1 MKHSYVL
8 FFLVLFLSCCIGCSK
23 QGNTET
29 EESSSGENDSI
40 STWKRLDTDKR
51 NMFAPVLIGD
61 VLYYWN
67 GDWNRDEQRWSN
79 TSIYRQRRGEENSE
93 EVAALNET
101 QLLYFLID
109 EEHNL
114 YYLYGEYT
122 QNGQKFF
129 FRKDS
134 VEGAVQYDIAV
145 SASEE
150 EMLKLSNVAQGDYFT
165 QGTVSRKGEACFYNP
180 RGELFLFDG
189 NGNFLGIYSVGANT
203 ENNSNAVCGL
213 VNSGDEGVFFYA
225 AQESRVLLQRIN
237 MADVSLETMIEV
249 PVESKVSLEVYDGYD
264 RGILISDSSTLWEY
278 HLSEKKMNKIL
289 EWGNDT
295 LNLIEYE
302 ISALSM
308 AEDECLYVLTHRPN
322 GQESLVRIA
331 FLEESNIPE
340 KQVVLLAMYKHETWR
355 DITYLETMA
364 EEFNKYNGE
373 YQIEIKPYS
382 GLEELY
388 NDLLKGNAA
397 DIFEMSS
404 IDKYILEDKGV
415 LENLSPYFERSV
427 VVKESDLLPAVRSAG
442 YVEGK
447 YVFMF
452 PRFNVT
458 GYLVAQGTTH
468 EGGWTP
474 EEYVS
479 LGEIYPDSRM
489 GYAAEPVSILRNI
502 LLTDSESFIN
512 WQDMECYFD
521 DDRFISLLE
530 RIVHIGE
537 TENSISPL
545 EYRKNAYQWLH
556 DKELLTDTFRISSAS
571 EYIDYRYAYG
581 DFAEFAGHPN
591 QSGKLYYR
599 MEPCEILGMNSASK
613 VKDGV
618 WAFMEYL
625 LSRENQNQ
633 IPSSIPIHK
642 ESFETWLS
650 PEEIVSRTERNKK
663 SQPGNYIY
671 MNLFSFEKSEKLP
684 EMTDTDKEFLRN
696 MVANLYWNDTV
707 NGKDIS
713 NIIFEEAGA
722 FFAGDKTAKEAAEII
737 QNRVALLL
745 NE

>member
-150 EMLKLSNVAQGDYFT
+150 EMQKLSNVAQGDYFT

-189 NGNFLGIYSVGANT
+189 NGNFLGICSVGANT

-530 RIVHIGE
+530 RIVRIGE
-537 TENSISPL
+537 TENSITPL

-650 PEEIVSRTERNKK
+650 PEEIVSRAERNKK

>member
-40 STWKRLDTDKR
+40 STWKRLDTDKL

-93 EVAALNET
+93 EIAALNET

-150 EMLKLSNVAQGDYFT
+150 EMQKLSNVAQGDYFT

-189 NGNFLGIYSVGANT
+189 NGNFLGICSVGANT

-530 RIVHIGE
+530 RIVRIGE
-537 TENSISPL
+537 TENSITPL

-650 PEEIVSRTERNKK
+650 PDEIVSRAERNKK

>member
-40 STWKRLDTDKR
+40 STWKRLDTDKL

-93 EVAALNET
+93 EIAALNET

-150 EMLKLSNVAQGDYFT
+150 EMQKLSNVAQGDYFT

-189 NGNFLGIYSVGANT
+189 NGNFLGICSVGANT

-530 RIVHIGE
+530 RIVRIGE
-537 TENSISPL
+537 TEYSITPL

-650 PEEIVSRTERNKK
+650 PDEIVSRTERNKK

>member
-150 EMLKLSNVAQGDYFT
+150 EMQKLSNVAQGDYFT

-189 NGNFLGIYSVGANT
+189 NGNFLGICSVGANT

-340 KQVVLLAMYKHETWR
+340 KQVVLLAMYKNETWR

-479 LGEIYPDSRM
+479 LGEIYTDSRM
-489 GYAAEPVSILRNI
+489 GYAAEPESILRNI

-530 RIVHIGE
+530 RIVRIGE
-537 TENSISPL
+537 TENSITPL

-650 PEEIVSRTERNKK
+650 PEEIVSRAERNKK

>member
-40 STWKRLDTDKR
+40 STWKRLDTDKL

-93 EVAALNET
+93 EIAALNET

-150 EMLKLSNVAQGDYFT
+150 EMQKLSNVAQGDYFT

-189 NGNFLGIYSVGANT
+189 NGNFLGICSVGANT

-225 AQESRVLLQRIN
+225 TQESRVLLQRIN

-530 RIVHIGE
+530 RIVRIGE
-537 TENSISPL
+537 TEYSITPL

-650 PEEIVSRTERNKK
+650 PDEIVSRAERNKK

-671 MNLFSFEKSEKLP
+671 MNLFSFEKSERLP

>member
-150 EMLKLSNVAQGDYFT
+150 EMQKLSNVAQGDYFT

-189 NGNFLGIYSVGANT
+189 NGNFLGICSVGANT

-237 MADVSLETMIEV
+237 FADVSLETMIEV

-308 AEDECLYVLTHRPN
+308 AEDECLYVLTHRPY

-373 YQIEIKPYS
+373 YRIEIKPYS
-382 GLEELY
+382 GLEEFY

-479 LGEIYPDSRM
+479 LGEIYTDSRM

-530 RIVHIGE
+530 RIVRIGE
-537 TENSISPL
+537 TENSITPL

-650 PEEIVSRTERNKK
+650 PDEIVSRAERNKK

>member
-29 EESSSGENDSI
+29 EVSSSGENDSI

-67 GDWNRDEQRWSN
+67 GDWNKDEQRWSN

-93 EVAALNET
+93 EIAALNET

-109 EEHNL
+109 EEHNF

-150 EMLKLSNVAQGDYFT
+150 EMQKLSNVAQGDYFT

-189 NGNFLGIYSVGANT
+189 NGNFLGICSVGANT

-278 HLSEKKMNKIL
+278 HLSEKKMIKIL

-530 RIVHIGE
+530 RIVRIGE
-537 TENSISPL
+537 TENSITPL

>member
-150 EMLKLSNVAQGDYFT
+150 EMQKLSNVAQGDYFT

-189 NGNFLGIYSVGANT
+189 NGNFLGICSVGANT

-225 AQESRVLLQRIN
+225 TQESRVLLQRIN

-308 AEDECLYVLTHRPN
+308 AEDECLYVLTHRPY

-340 KQVVLLAMYKHETWR
+340 KQVVLLAMYKNETWR

-530 RIVHIGE
+530 RIVRIGE
-537 TENSISPL
+537 TENSITPL

-556 DKELLTDTFRISSAS
+556 DKELLTNTFRISSAS

-650 PEEIVSRTERNKK
+650 PEEIVSRAERNKK

-713 NIIFEEAGA
+713 NIIFEEACA

>member
-40 STWKRLDTDKR
+40 STWKRLDTDKL

-93 EVAALNET
+93 EIAALNET

-189 NGNFLGIYSVGANT
+189 NGNFLGICSVGANT

-530 RIVHIGE
+530 RIVRIGE
-537 TENSISPL
+537 TEYSITPL

-650 PEEIVSRTERNKK
+650 PEEIVSRAERNKK

>member
-150 EMLKLSNVAQGDYFT
+150 EMQKLSNVAQGDYFT

-189 NGNFLGIYSVGANT
+189 NGNFLGICSVGANT

-530 RIVHIGE
+530 RIVRIGE
-537 TENSISPL
+537 TENSITPL

-650 PEEIVSRTERNKK
+650 PEEIVSRAERNKK

-671 MNLFSFEKSEKLP
+671 MNLFSFEKSERLP

>member
-40 STWKRLDTDKR
+40 STWKRLDTDKL

-93 EVAALNET
+93 EIAALNET

-150 EMLKLSNVAQGDYFT
+150 EMQKLSNVAQGDYFT

-189 NGNFLGIYSVGANT
+189 NGNFLGICSVGANT

-530 RIVHIGE
+530 RIVRIGE
-537 TENSISPL
+537 TENSITPL

-650 PEEIVSRTERNKK
+650 PEEIVSRAERNKK

>member
-40 STWKRLDTDKR
+40 STWKRLDTDKL

-93 EVAALNET
+93 EIAALNET

-150 EMLKLSNVAQGDYFT
+150 EMQKLSNVAQGDYFT

-189 NGNFLGIYSVGANT
+189 NGNFLGICSVGANT

-530 RIVHIGE
+530 RIVRIGE

-650 PEEIVSRTERNKK
+650 PEEIVSRAERNKK

>member
-150 EMLKLSNVAQGDYFT
+150 EMQKLSNVAQGDYFT

-189 NGNFLGIYSVGANT
+189 NGNFLGICSVGANT

-340 KQVVLLAMYKHETWR
+340 KQVVLLAMYKNETWR

-479 LGEIYPDSRM
+479 LGEIYTDSRM
-489 GYAAEPVSILRNI
+489 GYAAEPESILRNI

-530 RIVHIGE
+530 RIVRIGE
-537 TENSISPL
+537 TENSITPL

-722 FFAGDKTAKEAAEII
+722 FFSGDKTAKEAAEII

>member
-189 NGNFLGIYSVGANT
+189 NGNFLGICSVGANT

-530 RIVHIGE
+530 RIVRIGE
-537 TENSISPL
+537 TEYSITPL

-650 PEEIVSRTERNKK
+650 PEEIVSRAERNKK

>member
-93 EVAALNET
+93 EIAALNET

-150 EMLKLSNVAQGDYFT
+150 EMQKLSNVAQGDYFT

-189 NGNFLGIYSVGANT
+189 NGNFLGICSVGANT

-213 VNSGDEGVFFYA
+213 VNSGDEGVFLYA

-340 KQVVLLAMYKHETWR
+340 KQVVLLAMYKNETWR

-530 RIVHIGE
+530 RIVRIGE
-537 TENSISPL
+537 TENSITPL

-650 PEEIVSRTERNKK
+650 PEEIVSRAERNKK

>member
-150 EMLKLSNVAQGDYFT
+150 EMQKLSNVAQGDYFT

-189 NGNFLGIYSVGANT
+189 NGKFLGICSVGANT

-530 RIVHIGE
+530 RIVRIGE
-537 TENSISPL
+537 TENSITPL

-650 PEEIVSRTERNKK
+650 PEEIVSRAERNKK

-671 MNLFSFEKSEKLP
+671 MNLFSFEKSERLP

>member
-189 NGNFLGIYSVGANT
+189 NGNFLGICSVGANT

-530 RIVHIGE
+530 RIVRIGE
-537 TENSISPL
+537 TENSITPL

-571 EYIDYRYAYG
+571 EYINYRYAYG

-650 PEEIVSRTERNKK
+650 PEEIVSRAERNKK

>member
-150 EMLKLSNVAQGDYFT
+150 EMQKLSNVAQGDYFT

-189 NGNFLGIYSVGANT
+189 NGNFLGICSVGANT

-225 AQESRVLLQRIN
+225 TQESRVLLQRIN

-530 RIVHIGE
+530 RTVRIGE
-537 TENSISPL
+537 TENSITPL

>member
-150 EMLKLSNVAQGDYFT
+150 EMQKLSNVAQGDYFT

-189 NGNFLGIYSVGANT
+189 NGNFLGICSVGANT

-340 KQVVLLAMYKHETWR
+340 KQVVLLAMYKNETWR

-479 LGEIYPDSRM
+479 LGEIYTDSRM
-489 GYAAEPVSILRNI
+489 GYAAEPESILRNI

-530 RIVHIGE
+530 RIVRIGE
-537 TENSISPL
+537 TENSITPL

>member
-40 STWKRLDTDKR
+40 STWKRLDTDKL

-93 EVAALNET
+93 EIAALNET

-150 EMLKLSNVAQGDYFT
+150 EMQKLSNVAQGDYFT

-189 NGNFLGIYSVGANT
+189 NGNFLGICSVGANT

-225 AQESRVLLQRIN
+225 TQESRVLLQRIN

-530 RIVHIGE
+530 RIVRIGE
-537 TENSISPL
+537 TENSITPL

-556 DKELLTDTFRISSAS
+556 DKELLTNTFRISSAS

-650 PEEIVSRTERNKK
+650 PEEIVSRAERNKK

>member
-150 EMLKLSNVAQGDYFT
+150 EMQKLSNVAQGDYFT

-189 NGNFLGIYSVGANT
+189 NGKFLGICSVGANT

-530 RIVHIGE
+530 RIVRIGE
-537 TENSISPL
+537 TENSITPL

-650 PEEIVSRTERNKK
+650 PDEIVSRAERNKK

-671 MNLFSFEKSEKLP
+671 MNLFSFEKSERLP

>member
-40 STWKRLDTDKR
+40 STWKRLDTDKL

-93 EVAALNET
+93 EIAALNET

-150 EMLKLSNVAQGDYFT
+150 EMQKLSNVAQGDYFT

-189 NGNFLGIYSVGANT
+189 NGNFLGICSVGANT

-213 VNSGDEGVFFYA
+213 VNSGDEGVFLYA

-530 RIVHIGE
+530 RIVRIGE
-537 TENSISPL
+537 TENSITPL

-650 PEEIVSRTERNKK
+650 PEEIVSRAERNKK

-671 MNLFSFEKSEKLP
+671 MNLFSFEKSERLP

-696 MVANLYWNDTV
+696 MVANLYWNDTA

>member
-40 STWKRLDTDKR
+40 STWKRLDTDKL

-93 EVAALNET
+93 EIAALNET

-150 EMLKLSNVAQGDYFT
+150 EMQKLSNVAQGDYFT

-189 NGNFLGIYSVGANT
+189 NGNFLGICSVGANT

-225 AQESRVLLQRIN
+225 TQESRVLLQRIN
-237 MADVSLETMIEV
+237 FADVSLETMIEV

-530 RIVHIGE
+530 RTVRIGE
-537 TENSISPL
+537 TENSITPL

-650 PEEIVSRTERNKK
+650 PDEIVSRAERNKK

>member
-40 STWKRLDTDKR
+40 STWKRLDTDKL

-150 EMLKLSNVAQGDYFT
+150 EMQKLSNVAQGDYFT

-189 NGNFLGIYSVGANT
+189 NGNFLGICSVGANT

-530 RIVHIGE
+530 RIVRIGE
-537 TENSISPL
+537 TENSITPL

-650 PEEIVSRTERNKK
+650 PEEIVSRAERNKK

>member
-150 EMLKLSNVAQGDYFT
+150 EMQKLSNVAQGDYFT

-189 NGNFLGIYSVGANT
+189 NGNFLGICSVGANT

-530 RIVHIGE
+530 RIVRIGE

-633 IPSSIPIHK
+633 IPSAIPIHK
-642 ESFETWLS
+642 KSFETWLS
-650 PEEIVSRTERNKK
+650 PDEIVSRAERNKK

>member
-40 STWKRLDTDKR
+40 STWKRLDTDKL

-93 EVAALNET
+93 EIAALNET

-150 EMLKLSNVAQGDYFT
+150 EMQKLSNVAQGDYFT

-189 NGNFLGIYSVGANT
+189 NGNFLGICSVGANT

-213 VNSGDEGVFFYA
+213 VNSGDEGVFLYA

-340 KQVVLLAMYKHETWR
+340 KQVVLLAMYKNETWR

-530 RIVHIGE
+530 RIVRIGE
-537 TENSISPL
+537 TENSITPL

-650 PEEIVSRTERNKK
+650 PEEIVSRAERNKK